1 MSRVDTAMSRWL
13 VYAQTHGL
21 LSLDLRVFPPIL
33 ERLRAYLQVPIL
45 YTYRISANV
54 KDFRNFFNLVL
65 FSKRIAKSPQGIT
78 ILNFFTLGRKAG
90 TFF

>member
-33 ERLRAYLQVPIL
+33 ERLRAYLQVPIIYL
-45 YTYRISANV
+45 LKIKLIGCS
-54 KDFRNFFNLVL
+54 VL
-65 FSKRIAKSPQGIT
+65 SLMLQILLDLRKIT
-78 ILNFFTLGRKAG
+78 ILNFFT
-90 TFF
+90 

>member
-45 YTYRISANV
+45 WHYRLWCF
-54 KDFRNFFNLVL
+54 KERDTKLKGF
-65 FSKRIAKSPQGIT
+65 
-78 ILNFFTLGRKAG
+78 
-90 TFF
+90 

>member
-33 ERLRAYLQVPIL
+33 ERLRAYLQVTIL
-45 YTYRISANV
+45 YLLKIKLIGCSLMLQILLDLR
-54 KDFRNFFNLVL
+54 K
-65 FSKRIAKSPQGIT
+65 IT
-78 ILNFFTLGRKAG
+78 ILNFFT
-90 TFF
+90 

>member
-45 YTYRISANV
+45 
-54 KDFRNFFNLVL
+54 
-65 FSKRIAKSPQGIT
+65 T
-78 ILNFFTLGRKAG
+78 ILYTGIPQFPLF
-90 TFF
+90 

>member
-33 ERLRAYLQVPIL
+33 ERLRAYLQVPTLYNAIL
-45 YTYRISANV
+45 RIA
-54 KDFRNFFNLVL
+54 RNFLKTRENIKMLVL
-65 FSKRIAKSPQGIT
+65 VLGYA
-78 ILNFFTLGRKAG
+78 LNSS
-90 TFF
+90 

>member
-45 YTYRISANV
+45 NI
-54 KDFRNFFNLVL
+54 NLRLVVE
-65 FSKRIAKSPQGIT
+65 FQV
-78 ILNFFTLGRKAG
+78 
-90 TFF
+90 

>member
-45 YTYRISANV
+45 NINLRFKFDGV
-54 KDFRNFFNLVL
+54 KRVKNA
-65 FSKRIAKSPQGIT
+65 S
-78 ILNFFTLGRKAG
+78 
-90 TFF
+90 

>member
-33 ERLRAYLQVPIL
+33 ERLRAYLQVWKL
-45 YTYRISANV
+45 C
-54 KDFRNFFNLVL
+54 F
-65 FSKRIAKSPQGIT
+65 FSKLIFSIYSNYPNMTKLK
-78 ILNFFTLGRKAG
+78 ILTVR
-90 TFF
+90 

>member
-33 ERLRAYLQVPIL
+33 ERLRAYLQVPKYSFCIL
-45 YTYRISANV
+45 
-54 KDFRNFFNLVL
+54 
-65 FSKRIAKSPQGIT
+65 
-78 ILNFFTLGRKAG
+78 ILNIKIGRGESSLMLQILLDLKKVKITLSR
-90 TFF
+90 

>member
-33 ERLRAYLQVPIL
+33 ERLRAYLQVPIIYL
-45 YTYRISANV
+45 LKIKLIGCS
-54 KDFRNFFNLVL
+54 VL
-65 FSKRIAKSPQGIT
+65 SLMLQILLDLRKHFS
-78 ILNFFTLGRKAG
+78 F
-90 TFF
+90 

>member
-45 YTYRISANV
+45 YSEDWTPKI
-54 KDFRNFFNLVL
+54 LVL
-65 FSKRIAKSPQGIT
+65 KCNTRTHTKIRVWDGLGSCLNSMGIFRLVT
-78 ILNFFTLGRKAG
+78 QRGL
-90 TFF
+90 